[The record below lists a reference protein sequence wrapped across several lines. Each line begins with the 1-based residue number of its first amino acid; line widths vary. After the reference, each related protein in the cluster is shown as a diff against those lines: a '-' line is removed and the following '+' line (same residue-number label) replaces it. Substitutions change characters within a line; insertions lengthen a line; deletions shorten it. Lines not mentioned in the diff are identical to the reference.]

1 MLLQRTLFRQA
12 AIRSGGPMRLRARA
26 AHFDAICR
34 MVLRGAG
41 LAVVPEESAQRH
53 PQIRHSAL
61 TLTDEWA
68 TRRLSIAVR
77 DLAQLPLPAQRLVA
91 FLRQA

>member
-1 MLLQRTLFRQA
+1 
-12 AIRSGGPMRLRARA
+12 MRLRARA

-41 LAVVPEESAQRH
+41 LAV
-53 PQIRHSAL
+53 
-61 TLTDEWA
+61 
-68 TRRLSIAVR
+68 IAVR

-91 FLRQA
+91 FLRHAKKTKGA